1 MEILG
6 GKHTSKGKSVRR
18 RNPYDLVGFRDFLL
32 VFIFA
37 VMIAFGL
44 AMIMAWR
51 QEPWNTVAW
60 TLIMLAIAIVVV
72 LIVILQK
79 RITKQ

>member
-1 MEILG
+1 MP
-6 GKHTSKGKSVRR
+6 KRKSVPRR
-18 RNPYDLVGFRDFLL
+18 TPWDIVGFRDLL
-32 VFIFA
+32 LTLISA

-44 AMIMAWR
+44 ATLMAWR

-79 RITKQ
+79 RITKK